1 MSLNTPPPI
10 SMDNYDYSLP
20 KLLPE
25 PRSCSA
31 GSGVK
36 WLTEAAKLFKKQWLL
51 WIGISLF
58 YLALIMVTQLSEY
71 TSFIISLLSVPFMA
85 GFIYGAAT
93 QATGGELKFGHLF
106 AGFKTHF
113 FPLII
118 LTLLYC
124 LALIILVM
132 IAVLFIAGLSSVG
145 IVFVDSSRYGE
156 SQVLEIIGLSLLM
169 ILMIIPAIMSIF
181 FAPALVVLHD
191 VKPLKAM
198 EMSFRGCLRNI
209 VPIIVYLIVGT
220 IVFLVGSVITLAV
233 GVVALIPIFMITYY
247 TSYRDVWTDQP
258 VSQS

>member
-1 MSLNTPPPI
+1 MSPNTPPPI
-10 SMDNYDYSLP
+10 PTDNYGYSLP
-20 KLLPE
+20 NLLPE

-36 WLTEAAKLFKKQWLL
+36 WLTEAATLFKQRWLL
-51 WIGISLF
+51 WVGIGLF

-71 TSFIISLLSVPFMA
+71 TSFIISLLSIIFMA
-85 GFIYGAAT
+85 GFIQGAAT

-118 LTLLYC
+118 LILLYC
-124 LALIILVM
+124 LALFILVI
-132 IAVLFIAGLSSVG
+132 IAVLFVAGLSSTG
-145 IVFVDSSRYGE
+145 TAFADLGQYGE

-198 EMSFRGCLRNI
+198 EMSFKGCLKNI
-209 VPIIVYLIVGT
+209 APIIVYLIVGT

-258 VSQS
+258 VS